1 MRNAFL
7 GLAVVVVL
15 AMVAL
20 FAVSLANNASGQLQ
34 TGAVQDFTMT
44 QFDGK
49 AYTLSSLRGK
59 VVVVNIWASWC
70 VPCKDEAPQ
79 LESVWQAYKAKG
91 VHFFGA
97 DYVDTDR
104 PAIEFLK
111 TFNISYP
118 NGPDLE
124 SKIYRTFRARGV
136 PETYVIN
143 QRGEIA
149 KTFIGPIK
157 EIELRAI
164 LDSLLG
170 AGQ

>member
-1 MRNAFL
+1 MKGAFL
-7 GLAVVVVL
+7 AIVAVVVL

-20 FAVSLANNASGQLQ
+20 FAVSLANNAAGQLQ
-34 TGAVQDFTMT
+34 AGAVQDFTMT

-59 VVVVNIWASWC
+59 VVVINIWASWC
-70 VPCKDEAPQ
+70 DPCKDEAPQ
-79 LESVWQAYKAKG
+79 LEAVWQTYQSKG

-104 PAIEFLK
+104 PAQAFLASY
-111 TFNISYP
+111 NITYP

-124 SKIYRTFRARGV
+124 SRIYRTFRARGV

-157 EIELRAI
+157 ESELRAT
-164 LDSLLG
+164 LDSLVG
-170 AGQ
+170 VNQ

>member
-1 MRNAFL
+1 MKGAL
-7 GLAVVVVL
+7 LALVAVVVL

-20 FAVSLANNASGQLQ
+20 FAVSLANNAAGQLQ
-34 TGAVQDFTMT
+34 SGTVPDFTMT

-49 AYTLSSLRGK
+49 VYTLSSLRGRL
-59 VVVVNIWASWC
+59 VVINIWASWC
-70 VPCKDEAPQ
+70 DPCKDEAPQ

-91 VHFFGA
+91 VMFFGA
-97 DYVDTDR
+97 DYVDTDK
-104 PAIEFLK
+104 PAQAFLASY
-111 TFNISYP
+111 NITYP

-149 KTFIGPIK
+149 KTFIGPVK
-157 EIELRAI
+157 ESDLRAV
-164 LDSLLG
+164 L
-170 AGQ
+170 

>member
-1 MRNAFL
+1 VKNAL
-7 GLAVVVVL
+7 IVLVVVIVL
-15 AMVAL
+15 ALVAL
-20 FAVSLANNASGQLQ
+20 FGVSLANTQAGQLQ
-34 TGAVQDFTMT
+34 SGAVPDFTMT

-70 VPCKDEAPQ
+70 EPCKDEAPQ
-79 LESVWQAYKAKG
+79 LEAVWKSYKDKG

-104 PAIEFLK
+104 PAVEFLK
-111 TFNISYP
+111 TFNITYP

-124 SKIYRTFRARGV
+124 SKIYRLFRARGV

-149 KTFIGPIK
+149 KTYIGPVK
-157 EIELRAI
+157 ESELRSI
-164 LDSLLG
+164 LDNLLG